1 MTEERPPLG
10 DDERAWSELGERLR
24 RSREY
29 LGFSQGEVAEHMNLS
44 RPAITNMESGRR
56 KVSTFELVRLAQ
68 LYRQPY
74 DYFLGE
80 APEVA
85 EDETTGALFRT
96 TRDLSDR
103 DKEQVLRFAQF
114 LRNAGQAPRPRSEDP
129 ETP

>member
-1 MTEERPPLG
+1 MTDERPPIG
-10 DDERAWSELGERLR
+10 DDEQAWAELGERLR

-29 LGFSQGEVAEHMNLS
+29 LGLSQGEVAAHMSLS

-56 KVSTFELVRLAQ
+56 KVSTFELARLAQ

-74 DYFLGE
+74 EYFLGE

-96 TRDLSDR
+96 TRDLSDSDR
-103 DKEQVLRFAQF
+103 QQVLRFAQF
-114 LRNAGQAPRPRSEDP
+114 LRNAGAAPRPRREDG
-129 ETP
+129 ETS